1 MARSLLRAF
10 AGRGAAEEI
19 RPGDKYRRQQGAHVV
34 EFATVQDLKQD
45 LLGIP
50 HVLFKLVFECS
61 DTTRFEEGS
70 RILALSSFLDQYR
83 ERIG

>member
-1 MARSLLRAF
+1 MARTLLRALT
-10 AGRGAAEEI
+10 GRGAAEEI

-34 EFATVQDLKQD
+34 ELVTVQDLRQD

-61 DTTRFEEGS
+61 HTTRFEEGS
-70 RILALSSFLDQYR
+70 RILALSSFLNQYR

>member
-1 MARSLLRAF
+1 MVRTLLRALS
-10 AGRGAAEEI
+10 GRGAADEL

-34 EFATVQDLKQD
+34 EFATVQDLRQD

-50 HVLFKLVFECS
+50 HVHFKLVFERAATARS
-61 DTTRFEEGS
+61 EADS

-83 ERIG
+83 ERIS

>member
-1 MARSLLRAF
+1 MPRSLLQALT
-10 AGRGAAEEI
+10 GRGAEDEI
-19 RPGDKYRRQQGAHVV
+19 RPGDKYRRQQGAHLV
-34 EFATVQDLKQD
+34 ELVTVQGLRQD

-61 DTTRFEEGS
+61 DTHRFEEGS